1 MNWYHQAR
9 RQRGGQGGQCPPDF
23 FLAPLRYFFGKKLD
37 VFGRKKTLKFVI
49 SARKSLRISA
59 KTFFVFGDHLL
70 LVAKFVIS
78 ARKSL
83 RISAKTFA
91 PMILILPPPISRSW
105 RRPWVSQKSRKSQSC
120 GIIPTFKTLKY
131 WSLMA
136 LFSKFLIN
144 LITKPFVLN
153 NGCNAIYCTGQ
164 YSICWPLDRTAKRR
178 FQKRNSCKTRAYF
191 LVVVSVMLSLVD
203 VIKEAGIL
211 KIAL

>member
-1 MNWYHQAR
+1 MFL
-9 RQRGGQGGQCPPDF
+9 GGKNVKICDFGQKKPSDFGEDF
-23 FLAPLRYFFGKKLD
+23 FCFWRSPA
-37 VFGRKKTLKFVI
+37 FGRKICDFGQK
-49 SARKSLRISA
+49 KSSH
-59 KTFFVFGDHLL
+59 FGENLCPHD
-70 LVAKFVIS
+70 FN
-78 ARKSL
+78 
-83 RISAKTFA
+83 FA
-91 PMILILPPPISRSW
+91 PPISRSW

-144 LITKPFVLN
+144 LITKAFVLN

-178 FQKRNSCKTRAYF
+178 FQNRNSCKTRAYF

-203 VIKEAGIL
+203 VTKEAGIL
-211 KIAL
+211 KIALYYLIIK